1 VTLTAHRQKYLHIG
15 PLDLEG
21 SVIMAPMSG
30 LTDRPLRTIAQ
41 RYGAALVVSE
51 MVASQALAEGQTRT
65 LARVHRSPGAPFAI
79 QLAGRDA
86 HWMARG
92 AAVARDLGADIID
105 INMGCPARKVTGGLS
120 GSALMRE
127 PERALALIEAVV
139 GAAGDVPVSLKMRM
153 GWDHD
158 QLNAPQLARRAEEAG
173 VRMIAVHGRTR
184 CQFYDGR
191 ADWAFVRRVKASVR
205 VPVIVNGDIASAEDA
220 RRALELSRADAVM
233 IGRAAIGAPWLLDE
247 VRATLEGRPVRR
259 PDAAERRDTALEQ
272 YERMLEHYGRELGQR
287 CARKHLAAY
296 VQGCGL
302 SGAAAA
308 EWRARLCQAASPQ
321 QVRQYLAGLFAQAP
335 SERAA

>member
-1 VTLTAHRQKYLHIG
+1 
-15 PLDLEG
+15 
-21 SVIMAPMSG
+21 MAPMSG
-30 LTDRPLRTIAQ
+30 ITDRPFRAIAQ
-41 RYGAALVVSE
+41 RFGAGLVVSE

-65 LARVHRSPGAPFAI
+65 LARVHRSPGAPFSI

-92 AAVARDLGADIID
+92 ASVARDLGADIID

-127 PERALALIEAVV
+127 PERALALVEAVV

-158 QLNAPQLARRAEEAG
+158 QLNAPELARRAEAAG

-191 ADWAFVRRVKASVR
+191 ADWAFVRRVKASVS
-205 VPVIVNGDIASAEDA
+205 VPVIVNGDITCAADA
-220 RRALELSRADAVM
+220 RRALEMSGADAVM
-233 IGRAAIGAPWLLDE
+233 IGRAAIGAPWRLEE
-247 VRATLEGRPVRR
+247 VRAALEGRQPRL
-259 PDAAERRDTALEQ
+259 PDAGERLDIALHQ
-272 YERMLEHYGRELGQR
+272 YEMMLEHYGRELGHR

-296 VQGCGL
+296 VQGCELGE
-302 SGAAAA
+302 AATSAWRGHLCRAA
-308 EWRARLCQAASPQ
+308 TPG
-321 QVRQYLAGLFAQAP
+321 QVRMLLGELFAQEPAE
-335 SERAA
+335 SAA